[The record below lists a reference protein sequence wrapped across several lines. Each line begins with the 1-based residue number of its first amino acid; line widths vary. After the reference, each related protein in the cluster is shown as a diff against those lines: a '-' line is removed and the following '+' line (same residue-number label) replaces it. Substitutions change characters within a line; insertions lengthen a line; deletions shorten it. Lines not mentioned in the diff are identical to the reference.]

1 VANVS
6 EEGNVAGKLVI
17 PTVVLVA
24 RVVRDLVVVV
34 VGSMCRI
41 ADGPLTMDALHGM
54 CLDVQAVLPL
64 HMRRQLTF
72 CRPEDMF
79 GSLEVD
85 SNGQFVGGNGNY
97 QPSGKA
103 SKGIRL
109 DTSS

>member
-1 VANVS
+1 
-6 EEGNVAGKLVI
+6 
-17 PTVVLVA
+17 
-24 RVVRDLVVVV
+24 
-34 VGSMCRI
+34 MCRI
-41 ADGPLTMDALHGM
+41 ADGPLTMDALHGI

-85 SNGQFVGGNGNY
+85 GNGQFVGGNGNY

-103 SKGIRL
+103 SNGIRL
-109 DTSS
+109 DTVS